1 MEQGPAVK
9 AREAEGE
16 AQKAK
21 RAQEATLIPKLASAR
36 ALLIA
41 KPRER
46 DSGKKKKVEKS
57 LGSQNTPQ
65 DKYSSQHGWTSR

>member
-46 DSGKKKKVEKS
+46 DSGKKKKLRS